1 MDPYAMLEEMFESEA
16 ALVGFLG
23 TFLVIMLVLLV
34 VLWAYAIAA
43 YVLHSLGLYKIAKRR
58 GIHNPWLA
66 WLPIGQSWILGNIS
80 DHFQHVTKAKQR
92 KFRIVLAV
100 MEAVMYVWMVLYFV
114 VVMGSAFS
122 MAFVAEGGANAG
134 AVFGFMGTAF
144 LMVFLLMAIAVTYSV
159 FAYLAY
165 YDLFKSCKPDN
176 AVLFLV
182 LSIFVNVTLPF
193 FIFACRNS
201 DEGLPPKIR
210 NTVNS

>member
-1 MDPYAMLEEMFESEA
+1 MFLTAIYPDFGSIGFAAGFIVFYVVMLFVSV
-16 ALVGFLG
+16 AL
-23 TFLVIMLVLLV
+23 
-34 VLWAYAIAA
+34 AITQ
-43 YVLHSLGLYKIAKRR
+43 YVLSSLGMYQIAKRR
-58 GIHNPWLA
+58 GIPTPWLA

-201 DEGLPPKIR
+201 DEGMPPKIR
-210 NTVNS
+210 NTVDA

>member
-66 WLPIGQSWILGNIS
+66 WLPVGQAWILGSIS
-80 DHFQHVTKAKQR
+80 DHYQYVAKGKQR
-92 KFRIVLAV
+92 NYRKILMGLEIGVLCLGLVTSLVSGAASFTTSMYGFSG
-100 MEAVMYVWMVLYFV
+100 MEAAALGMAGINTLMSLL
-114 VVMGSAFS
+114 SAAAS
-122 MAFVAEGGANAG
+122 ITY
-134 AVFGFMGTAF
+134 AVFGF
-144 LMVFLLMAIAVTYSV
+144 IA
-159 FAYLAY
+159 A
-165 YDLFKSCKPDN
+165 YDLYRSCKPKN

-182 LSIFVNVTLPF
+182 LSIVLDVTAPF
-193 FIFACRNS
+193 FVFACRNA
-201 DEGLPPKIR
+201 DEGMPPKIR
-210 NTVNS
+210 NTIDA